1 MERRSFAARETVVRK
16 GDPADELFLVVRG
29 GLSVVSE
36 SPDGRQRRLATL
48 SPGVGF
54 GEPSIVEGAVRT
66 ASVRADRSSV
76 CWVLKRATF
85 ESLDSSYPTLKI
97 RLLENLLRSATSTFN
112 RLSVEATAGR

>member
-1 MERRSFAARETVVRK
+1 MERRSFAARQTVVRK

-54 GEPSIVEGAVRT
+54 GEPSIVEGAGAPARC
-66 ASVRADRSSV
+66 ADRGSV
-76 CWVLKRATF
+76 CWVLARDLRV
-85 ESLDSSYPTLKI
+85 LDSSSRP
-97 RLLENLLRSATSTFN
+97 
-112 RLSVEATAGR
+112 